1 VTRIW
6 LLVAGTAACWTGPV
20 AATDDPA
27 RPATTTAA
35 PKPLA
40 LEVTLE
46 RTPCMGMCPTYK
58 VTIRGDGVVTWNGIA
73 NVAASGERTGRVTRK
88 QLGELDRTLAAI
100 RFFDLDDQGNLPSP
114 RTFKFS
120 MCTDTSH
127 AIVTAKRGAKQHRVD
142 DPQCGGE
149 LVVEQLELV
158 IDRLANTRR
167 WIGDQ

>member
-1 VTRIW
+1 MRVV
-6 LLVAGTAACWTGPV
+6 LLVCLAACWTGPV
-20 AATDDPA
+20 AADEPA
-27 RPATTTAA
+27 HPAAATTTAS
-35 PKPLA
+35 KPLA

-46 RTPCMGMCPTYK
+46 RSPCMGMCPTYT
-58 VTIRGDGVVTWNGIA
+58 VTIHGDGLVTWNGIA
-73 NVAASGERTGRVTRK
+73 NVEATGQRTGHVTRK

-100 RFFDLDDQGNLPSP
+100 RFFDLDNQGNLPSP

-127 AIVTAKRGAKQHRVD
+127 AIVTVKRGAKLHRVD
-142 DPQCGGE
+142 DPQCGDE
-149 LVVEQLELV
+149 LPVEQLELL